1 MRAGEE
7 FPRKKGEWNC
17 VMLYATLTQK
27 QLEGKGRE
35 LGGRLAGWLAG
46 GPSAAPR
53 MEDTLVPGRVAN
65 SSVQLLLQHKC

>member
-17 VMLYATLTQK
+17 VMLYGTLMQK

-35 LGGRLAGWLAG
+35 LGGRLAGWRPLC
-46 GPSAAPR
+46 SAP

-65 SSVQLLLQHKC
+65 SSVQLPLQHKC